1 MYGSITVTLADGNGA
16 RTVTFATATAGG
28 HCDLALALRYMSV
41 PGTDVL
47 EELLFGAAA
56 PPGAMTEADPLA
68 VELVSAYE
76 SMPGGV
82 HNPHNL
88 MDVNDDDV

>member
-1 MYGSITVTLADGNGA
+1 MYGTITVTILDGNDT
-16 RTVTFATATAGG
+16 RTVTFATATADR
-28 HCDLALALRYMSV
+28 HCDLALALRYMRV

-56 PPGAMTEADPLA
+56 PPGAMTEAHPLA
-68 VELVSAYE
+68 VKLVSAYE
-76 SMPGGV
+76 SRPGGV

-88 MDVNDDDV
+88 MDLDDDDV